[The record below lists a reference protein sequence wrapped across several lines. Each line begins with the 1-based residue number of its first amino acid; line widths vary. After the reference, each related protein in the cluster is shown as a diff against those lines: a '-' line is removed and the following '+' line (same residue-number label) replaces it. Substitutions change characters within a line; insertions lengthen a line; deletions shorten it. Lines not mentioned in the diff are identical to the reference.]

1 MNSRHPLIIV
11 LIVLFWS
18 CSFHLSPVSAET
30 EMVSLEDQLLDDLPL
45 KDIQDYW
52 SDIIAEY
59 GGFIP
64 DLEKVTVKDFIADQQ
79 SLSLKAIVL
88 GLLQFL
94 FHEIILNGKLLGLLL
109 LLTIFSTIV
118 QTMHHAFE
126 NSTISQ
132 IAYFVVY
139 TVLIYLSLNSFMLVF
154 SYTKEAIDAMSSF
167 MIALIPLVLGLMAT
181 FGNVLTVAF
190 FHPLIVFIINLS
202 SVVVA
207 TVIMPLLFLSAL
219 LMIVSCLNEQYQ
231 VTHLAQLFKTVSMAI
246 LGGFLTI
253 FLGVMS
259 VQGATTAIQDGV
271 AMKTAKFI
279 TGNFIPVIGRTF
291 TDAADTILSASL
303 ILKNAVGLVGVI
315 IISLITLFPALKIIA
330 IAFIYKVAAAILQP
344 VSQGPVI
351 QSLHT
356 ISHYILLI
364 LACLLA
370 VSLMF
375 FLAIVILI
383 IASHMTLLV
392 R

>member
-52 SDIIAEY
+52 SDIIDEY